1 MDEKL
6 VEKLEEKIRDTISKK
21 DEIKQI
27 FDTLSNIDDSKSF
40 AFGILMGRLYN
51 SFYYQSKRIQNRE
64 PTKKEFQ
71 EFLGII
77 QNRKAELE
85 SLCS

>member
-1 MDEKL
+1 MNEKL
-6 VEKLEEKIRDTISKK
+6 LEKLEDKIHETISKK

-27 FDTLSNIDDSKSF
+27 FETLSDIDNSKSF

-71 EFLGII
+71 EFLDII
-77 QNRKAELE
+77 KNRKNELE
-85 SLCS
+85 KLCS